1 MPNDEPP
8 PIFTTWSRL
17 YAAIIIYLFLLI
29 TLFYLF
35 TITFGGPR

>member
-8 PIFTTWSRL
+8 PIFTTWRRL
-17 YAAIIIYLFLLI
+17 YAAIVVYLFLLI

-35 TITFGGPR
+35 TITFGGSR